1 MAGLISRK
9 LAVEIHRRS
18 IACTTSRQR
27 SWPGSSRR
35 STASFGDEINTMA
48 GQRSGESDSIDI
60 IDFEPRYAGDFK
72 RLNVEWLE
80 KYFAVEPIDEH
91 VLSDPSGSIIEPGGA
106 ILLALAGDEIVGTCA
121 LIKAGD
127 LRYELSK
134 MAVTE
139 RFQGRRIGRQLL
151 VATITRFHELGGQE
165 LFLESNSVLTP
176 ALTLYE
182 SAGFVHAPRP
192 GGASHYAR
200 GNVYMVYRPGPQK
213 TTDA

>member
-1 MAGLISRK
+1 MS
-9 LAVEIHRRS
+9 EPE
-18 IACTTSRQR
+18 TD
-27 SWPGSSRR
+27 
-35 STASFGDEINTMA
+35 TAAS
-48 GQRSGESDSIDI
+48 QRSGDTDGVEI

-80 KYFAVEPIDEH
+80 KYFAVEPIDERM
-91 VLSDPSGSIIEPGGA
+91 LSDPLGLIVAPGGA
-106 ILLALAGDEIVGTCA
+106 ILLARAGDQIVGTCA
-121 LIKAGD
+121 LMKAGD
-127 LRYELSK
+127 DRYELSK

-151 VATITRFHELGGQE
+151 VATIARFHELGGRE

-192 GGASHYAR
+192 GDPPHYVR
-200 GNVYMVYRPGPQK
+200 GNVYMVYRPGS
-213 TTDA
+213 

>member
-1 MAGLISRK
+1 MSAH
-9 LAVEIHRRS
+9 E
-18 IACTTSRQR
+18 
-27 SWPGSSRR
+27 P
-35 STASFGDEINTMA
+35 E
-48 GQRSGESDSIDI
+48 RSGDPDDIEI
-60 IDFEPRYAGDFK
+60 IDFEPHYAGDFK

-91 VLSDPSGSIIEPGGA
+91 MLSDPAGLIVEPGGA
-106 ILLALAGDEIVGTCA
+106 ILLACAGHEIVGTCA

-127 LRYELSK
+127 ERYELSK

-151 VATITRFHELGGQE
+151 VATIARFRDLGGRE

-192 GGASHYAR
+192 GGPAHYVR
-200 GNVYMVYRPGPQK
+200 GNVYMVYRPAG
-213 TTDA
+213 TDV

>member
-1 MAGLISRK
+1 MGAHEPEL
-9 LAVEIHRRS
+9 
-18 IACTTSRQR
+18 
-27 SWPGSSRR
+27 
-35 STASFGDEINTMA
+35 
-48 GQRSGESDSIDI
+48 RSGDSDTVEI
-60 IDFEPRYAGDFK
+60 IDFEPRYSGDFK

-91 VLSDPSGSIIEPGGA
+91 MLSDPASLIVEPGGA
-106 ILLALAGDEIVGTCA
+106 ILLARAGHEIVGTCA

-127 LRYELSK
+127 ERYELSK

-151 VATITRFHELGGQE
+151 VATIARFHDLGGRE

-182 SAGFVHAPRP
+182 SAGFVHSPRP
-192 GGASHYAR
+192 GGPTHYAR
-200 GNVYMVYRPGPQK
+200 GNVYMVYRPAG
-213 TTDA
+213 TDA

>member
-1 MAGLISRK
+1 VSVRETNTSERSRD
-9 LAVEIHRRS
+9 AEGI
-18 IACTTSRQR
+18 
-27 SWPGSSRR
+27 
-35 STASFGDEINTMA
+35 E
-48 GQRSGESDSIDI
+48 I
-60 IDFEPRYAGDFK
+60 IDFEPRYADEFK

-80 KYFAVEPIDEH
+80 KYFTVEPIDERI
-91 VLSDPSGSIIEPGGA
+91 LSDPLGSIIVPGGA
-106 ILLALAGDEIVGTCA
+106 ILLARAGDEIIATCA

-127 LRYELSK
+127 RRYELSK

-151 VATITRFHELGGQE
+151 VATIARFHELDGQE

-192 GGASHYAR
+192 GGPPHYAR
-200 GNVYMVYRPGPQK
+200 GNVYMVYRPDRP
-213 TTDA
+213 TWTDA